1 MEKTYVIK
9 ETVNH
14 FHQVTL
20 DDELDMDAM
29 MMWLELNAYRYETGY
44 EAIAA
49 YLASK
54 KMVYSFDFDVKPNYC
69 GTEIVNMEIEQ
80 EVYS

>member
-14 FHQVTL
+14 YHQVTL
-20 DDELDMDAM
+20 DDELDMNAM

-44 EAIAA
+44 EAIVA
-49 YLASK
+49 YLSSR
-54 KMVYSFDFDVKPNYC
+54 KMAYGFDFDVKPNYC
-69 GTEIVNMEIEQ
+69 GTDIVDMEVEE

>member
-44 EAIAA
+44 EAISA
-49 YLASK
+49 YLTSR
-54 KMVYSFDFDVKPNYC
+54 KMAYGFDFDVKPNYC

-80 EVYS
+80 KVYS